1 MTAGATVADSNAI
14 LADRPS
20 NEVEVDELVEEELVV
35 ADVDEIFPERFNFIS
50 FCRSRLRAK
59 VIYDERIKF
68 RLDIYGWI
76 DFKWEFWVYLALK
89 PTKRSHYF
97 SL

>member
-1 MTAGATVADSNAI
+1 VTAGATVADSNAI

-20 NEVEVDELVEEELVV
+20 NEVEVDELVEDELVV

-68 RLDIYGWI
+68 W
-76 DFKWEFWVYLALK
+76 
-89 PTKRSHYF
+89 
-97 SL
+97 